1 MEPMNSD
8 KALALFD
15 AIGTMS
21 GYSKISAL
29 NMNPAASKYVLAAY
43 DPFTKYYLT
52 KCAAGKGED
61 QFSSVTWLILDK
73 LSKRELT
80 GYEAQNVVNMHTKE
94 MTQSSAEL
102 FRRILKGDLRMGMG
116 IKTINKALPGLVPTH
131 DVMLAKLFEEHHLSY
146 PCWGSPKIDGVRGT
160 YKRGKFYSRNGHEYM
175 GLDHLKEQLAD
186 ITQDI
191 DGELIVPGVSF
202 QVSSGW
208 IRSDDP
214 TPDAQFKMIDLPTIN
229 EPFIQRLTMMD
240 DLHFIGPDIHKI
252 KRQMLQDL
260 SEVKEFYRL
269 CRRQGYEGAVITPYD
284 YEYVGNRSY
293 RWMKM
298 KPLLTF
304 DGLIHDVY
312 EGKGKYEGM
321 MGGVIVLFKNGVEN
335 KVGGGWSDHQRKVY
349 WQQPELIIGRMI
361 EIHYME
367 ETDDGNMRHAR
378 FFDFRPDK
386 EV

>member
-1 MEPMNSD
+1 MQPMNSD

-15 AIGTMS
+15 AIASMS
-21 GYSKISAL
+21 GHAKIHAL

-61 QFSSVTWLILDK
+61 QFSSVTWMILEK
-73 LSKRELT
+73 LSDRSLS

-94 MTQSSAEL
+94 MSISSAEL
-102 FRRILKGDLRMGMG
+102 FRRILKKDLRMGMG

-131 DVMLAKLFEEHHLSY
+131 DVMLAKLFEEHRLSY
-146 PCWGSPKIDGVRGT
+146 PCWGSIKIDGVRGT
-160 YKRGKFYSRNGHEYM
+160 FKRGKFFSRNGHEYV
-175 GLDHLKEQLAD
+175 GLNHLQEQLSS
-186 ITQDI
+186 ITEDI
-191 DGELIVPGVSF
+191 DGELVVPGVSF
-202 QVSSGW
+202 QVGSGW

-214 TPDAQFKMIDLPTIN
+214 TPDAQFKMIELPTMKVPLI
-229 EPFIQRLTMMD
+229 ERITMMD

-252 KRQMLQDL
+252 KRQLLHSRDDVEM
-260 SEVKEFYRL
+260 FYKI

-284 YEYVGNRSY
+284 YEYVGSRSY

-298 KPLLTF
+298 KPLKTF
-304 DGLIHDVY
+304 DAPVNDIY
-312 EGKGKYEGM
+312 EGKGKYEGQ
-321 MGGVIVLFKNGVEN
+321 MGGVWVLFNNQWN
-335 KVGGGWSDHQRKVY
+335 KVGSGWDDHQRKVY
-349 WQQPELIIGRMI
+349 WQQPELIIGKMI